1 MMRRCL
7 LPAFRVRVTCVAAT
21 TSAVC
26 AAPLLF
32 DAIVGA
38 SVATRGCSPP
48 RTGIAVSTS
57 SRPAVLGLVKKR
69 LSVELMLALEQAF
82 EAESKRADE
91 TAAQARETLAEA
103 RETAAQA
110 RETAAQARETLTEV
124 RESRDKL
131 EMQLALTR
139 GTLSKRWTLELAL
152 KQAHFA
158 GKWSKAKFNATKTAA
173 QLSELAAAA
182 DAPQEDNKAAS
193 DIVDCMKQYGMSN
206 ADVVTLYGK
215 LSANIHDSGA
225 NTDSL
230 AERGDL
236 SEKEHNFIKCIA
248 EKRFGI

>member
-38 SVATRGCSPP
+38 SVATRGRSPP

-82 EAESKRADE
+82 EAESKRAD
-91 TAAQARETLAEA
+91 
-103 RETAAQA
+103 ETAAQA

-182 DAPQEDNKAAS
+182 DAPLEDNKAAS

>member
-1 MMRRCL
+1 M
-7 LPAFRVRVTCVAAT
+7 
-21 TSAVC
+21 
-26 AAPLLF
+26 
-32 DAIVGA
+32 
-38 SVATRGCSPP
+38 
-48 RTGIAVSTS
+48 
-57 SRPAVLGLVKKR
+57 
-69 LSVELMLALEQAF
+69 
-82 EAESKRADE
+82 
-91 TAAQARETLAEA
+91 
-103 RETAAQA
+103 
-110 RETAAQARETLTEV
+110 